1 MQYQT
6 IPNNTK
12 QNQAAHSEKKKSFLL
27 TIDDGQEIQPS
38 TTLLSND
45 ADTQWSH
52 LRVRLEPILSLK
64 LLCVN
69 FPPTF
74 LSPPALSSPIMTQN
88 DTFKG
93 PSKLYRLSLVC
104 QSSTRL
110 LLTYHDCL
118 PLYRNSSGSFSGRA
132 QILSGPSLKRQQ
144 LNFPSSSLWSLTTP
158 NLLLLH
164 RVLSLLLH
172 LIHSS
177 G

>member
-52 LRVRLEPILSLK
+52 LRVWANSLTEA
-64 LLCVN
+64 LVCQSS
-69 FPPTF
+69 TF
-74 LSPPALSSPIMTQN
+74 LSTPALSSPIMTQS

-93 PSKLYRLSLVC
+93 PSQLYRLSLVC

-158 NLLLLH
+158 NLILLH